1 MVVASTARGDDA
13 CYLESVW
20 VTPRYFSIGPPL
32 SEIRKSNN
40 KKKSRRSAISGALL
54 PIVREVGD
62 DQLCLRCV

>member
-40 KKKSRRSAISGALL
+40 KKVPTQRHFWCI
-54 PIVREVGD
+54 REVGN
-62 DQLCLRCV
+62 DQLCLRWCI

>member
-40 KKKSRRSAISGALL
+40 KKSPDAAPFL
-54 PIVREVGD
+54 VHT
-62 DQLCLRCV
+62 